1 MRKICFVTTHRSD
14 FSRMEPVVRASRARA
29 DVDVTLVAAGSHL
42 LPDSGETVND
52 ICSLGHTIDAKA
64 YTVVEGETLA
74 TMSKSIGLGCIE
86 FSSIFE
92 RLNPDVVVLHGDRF
106 DLFPAAIA
114 AAISN
119 IRIAHIQGG
128 EVTGTIDESL
138 RHCITKLSHLHFVS
152 NEDAAMRVKKLGE
165 DPAAV
170 FNVGCPSVDAIKSI
184 VFPARDEFARRFCS
198 TYGGCVN
205 PRDPYLILIQ
215 HPVTT
220 EFDQA
225 SHQMEQTIH
234 AIARAGIPTILIY
247 PNIDAGSK
255 QMASM
260 LRKMSASIG
269 FGRIDMFKHISSHD
283 FLVLLKYAS
292 CIVGNSSSG
301 IREAG
306 YFGTPCVNIGSRQ
319 SGRLRGA
326 NVKDVTHDVDQI
338 AQAILEQVQ
347 HAAYPVEELYG
358 HGHTAQTMVEILAQ
372 HPLPPIQKS
381 ITF

>member
-14 FSRMEPVVRASRARA
+14 FSRVEPVIRAARTRG
-29 DVDVTLVAAGSHL
+29 DMDVTLVAAGSHL

-92 RLNPDVVVLHGDRF
+92 RLSPDVVVLHGDRF

-114 AAISN
+114 AAMSN

-152 NEDAAMRVKKLGE
+152 NEEAATRVRKLGE
-165 DPAAV
+165 DPDAV
-170 FNVGCPSVDAIKSI
+170 FNVGCPSVDAMKFI
-184 VFPARDEFARRFCS
+184 VYPTRDEFAQQFTS
-198 TYGGCVN
+198 TYGGLVN
-205 PRDPYLILIQ
+205 PAAPYVILIQ

-225 SHQMEQTIH
+225 SDQMEQTIH

-255 QMASM
+255 QMAST
-260 LRKMSASIG
+260 LRKMSTAAD
-269 FGRIDMFKHISSHD
+269 FGQIDMFKHISSHD

-301 IREAG
+301 IREAC

-326 NVKDVTHDVDQI
+326 NVKDVAHDVDQI
-338 AQAILEQVQ
+338 AQAILAQVQ
-347 HAAYPVEELYG
+347 HGAYPVEELYG
-358 HGHTAQTMVEILAQ
+358 HGHAAQSMAEILAQ
-372 HPLPPIQKS
+372 HPLPPVQKT
-381 ITF
+381 ITY